1 MPFIDAR
8 FSTPIDKAKEE
19 VIKSRL
25 GEAITLIGKS
35 EAYLMVQIAGDCNL
49 YFKGN
54 KESDSAFFEVKL
66 LGKSTKSNY
75 EKLTGALCEIANEE
89 LSIPTNR
96 VYVKFEEVEYWGY
109 DSFMF

>member
-8 FSTPIDKAKEE
+8 FSTAVNESQEE
-19 VIKSRL
+19 NIKKRL

-35 EAYLMVQIAGDCNL
+35 EAYLMVQIEGDCKL

-54 KESDSAFFEVKL
+54 KDDESAYFEVKL
-66 LGKSTKSNY
+66 LGKSSKANY
-75 EKLTGALCEIANEE
+75 EKLTAALCDIASEE

-96 VYVKFEEVEYWGY
+96 VYVKFEECEFWGF

>member
-8 FSTPIDKAKEE
+8 FSTPVSAIQEE
-19 VIKSRL
+19 TIKQKL

-35 EAYLMVQIAGDCNL
+35 EAYLMVQIQDNCKL

-54 KESDSAFFEVKL
+54 NDSDSAYFEVKL
-66 LGKSTKSNY
+66 LGKSTKENY
-75 EKLTGALCEIANEE
+75 EKLTCALCDIAQDVLGING
-89 LSIPTNR
+89 NR
-96 VYVKFEEVEYWGY
+96 VYVKFEETDYWGY

>member
-8 FSTPIDKAKEE
+8 FSTPVDKAKEE

-25 GEAITLIGKS
+25 GKTMSLIGKS
-35 EAYLMVQIAGDCNL
+35 EAYLMVQIQSDCTL

-54 KESDSAFFEVKL
+54 NDEDSAFFEVKL
-66 LGKSTKSNY
+66 LGKSTKENY
-75 EKLTGALCEIANEE
+75 EAVTKALCEIASEE
-89 LSIPTNR
+89 LGISGSR
-96 VYVKFEEVEYWGY
+96 VYVKFEEVEYWGF

>member
-8 FSTPIDKAKEE
+8 FSTPLNESQEE
-19 VIKSRL
+19 NIKKRL

-35 EAYLMVQIAGDCNL
+35 EAYLMVQIEGDCKL

-54 KESDSAFFEVKL
+54 KDDESAYFEVKL
-66 LGKSTKSNY
+66 LGKSSKANY
-75 EKLTGALCEIANEE
+75 EKLTVALCEIASQE

-96 VYVKFEEVEYWGY
+96 VYVKFEECEYWGY

>member
-8 FSTPIDKAKEE
+8 FSTLVNEEKEIS
-19 VIKSRL
+19 IKKKL

-35 EAYLMVQIAGDCNL
+35 EAYLMVQIQDNCKL

-54 KESDSAFFEVKL
+54 NDEDSAFFEVKL
-66 LGKSTKSNY
+66 LGKSTKANY
-75 EKLTGALCEIANEE
+75 EKLTAALCELASEE

-109 DSFMF
+109 DSFVF

>member
-8 FSTPIDKAKEE
+8 FSTPVNTAQEE
-19 VIKSRL
+19 NIKKRL

-35 EAYLMVQIAGDCNL
+35 EAYLMVQIQSDCNI

-54 KESDSAFFEVKL
+54 NDADSAFFEVKL
-66 LGKSTKSNY
+66 LGKASKNQYTDLVS
-75 EKLTGALCEIANEE
+75 ALCNIASTE
-89 LSIPTNR
+89 LGIDGNR
-96 VYVKFEEVEYWGY
+96 VYVKFEECEFWGY

>member
-8 FSTPIDKAKEE
+8 FSTPVNSEKE
-19 VIKSRL
+19 VSIKKRL

-35 EAYLMVQIAGDCNL
+35 EAYLMVQIQSDCKL
-49 YFKGN
+49 YFKGSN
-54 KESDSAFFEVKL
+54 DEDSAFFEVKL
-66 LGKSTKSNY
+66 LGKSTKANY
-75 EKLTGALCEIANEE
+75 EKLTE

>member
-8 FSTPIDKAKEE
+8 FSASVSKTQEE
-19 VIKSRL
+19 NIKTRL

-35 EAYLMVQIAGDCNL
+35 EAYLMVQIQDNCKL

-54 KESDSAFFEVKL
+54 DDENSAFFEVKL
-66 LGKSTKSNY
+66 LGKSTKPNY
-75 EKLTGALCEIANEE
+75 EKLCKALCEIANEE

-109 DSFMF
+109 DSFIF

>member
-8 FSTPIDKAKEE
+8 FTTSVDKEKSEN
-19 VIKSRL
+19 IKSKL

-35 EAYLMVQIAGDCNL
+35 EAYLMVQIEGDCNL

-54 KESDSAFFEVKL
+54 NDADSAYFEVKL
-66 LGKSTKSNY
+66 LGKSTKANY
-75 EKLTGALCEIANEE
+75 EKLTAALCEIAESE
-89 LSIPTNR
+89 LGIKGNR
-96 VYVKFEEVEYWGY
+96 VYVKFDENEYWGY

>member
-8 FSTPIDKAKEE
+8 FSTPIDNNKEE
-19 VIKSRL
+19 IIKQKL
-25 GEAITLIGKS
+25 GKAISLIGKS
-35 EAYLMVQIAGDCNL
+35 EAYLMVQIQGDCNL

-54 KESDSAFFEVKL
+54 KDSDSAYFEVKL
-66 LGKSTKSNY
+66 LGKSTKANY
-75 EKLTGALCEIANEE
+75 ETLTKALCDLASEE
-89 LSIPTNR
+89 LGIDSNR

>member
-8 FSTPIDKAKEE
+8 FSTPVNEAKEE
-19 VIKSRL
+19 VIKKRL
-25 GEAITLIGKS
+25 GEAIALIGKS

-54 KESDSAFFEVKL
+54 KDDDSAFFEVKL
-66 LGKSTKSNY
+66 LGKSTKPNY
-75 EKLTGALCEIANEE
+75 EKLTKALCEIASQE

-96 VYVKFEEVEYWGY
+96 VYVKFEEVEYWGF

>member
-8 FSTPIDKAKEE
+8 FSTPIDNNKEE
-19 VIKSRL
+19 IIKQKL
-25 GEAITLIGKS
+25 GKTISLIGKS
-35 EAYLMVQIAGDCNL
+35 EAYLMVQIQGDCNL

-54 KESDSAFFEVKL
+54 KDSDSAYFEVKL
-66 LGKSTKSNY
+66 LGKSTKANY
-75 EKLTGALCEIANEE
+75 ETLTKALCDLASEE
-89 LSIPTNR
+89 LGIDSNR

>member
-8 FSTPIDKAKEE
+8 FSTPVSSQQELS
-19 VIKSRL
+19 IKKRL

-35 EAYLMVQIAGDCNL
+35 EAYLMVQIQSDCKL
-49 YFKGN
+49 YFRGN
-54 KESDSAFFEVKL
+54 NDEDSAFFEVKL
-66 LGKSTKSNY
+66 LGKSTKEKY
-75 EKLTGALCEIANEE
+75 EALTSALCDIASQE

-96 VYVKFEEVEYWGY
+96 VYVKFEECEYWGY

>member
-8 FSTPIDKAKEE
+8 FSTPVNATQEE
-19 VIKSRL
+19 AIKSKL

-35 EAYLMVQIAGDCNL
+35 EAYLMVQITSDCKL

-54 KESDSAFFEVKL
+54 CDEDCAFFEVKL
-66 LGKSTKSNY
+66 LGKSTKKNY
-75 EKLTGALCEIANEE
+75 EALTKALCDIAQQE
-89 LSIPTNR
+89 LGISGNR
-96 VYVKFEEVEYWGY
+96 VYVKFEEVEYWGH

>member
-8 FSTPIDKAKEE
+8 FSTPVDKNKEE
-19 VIKSRL
+19 IIKKRL

-54 KESDSAFFEVKL
+54 QDLDSAFFEVKL
-66 LGKSTKSNY
+66 LGKSTKQNY
-75 EKLTGALCEIANEE
+75 ETLTAALCEIASSE
-89 LSIPTNR
+89 LDIPTNR
-96 VYVKFEEVEYWGY
+96 VYVKFEECEFWGF

>member
-8 FSTPIDKAKEE
+8 FSTPVSDTQEE
-19 VIKSRL
+19 TIKQKL

-35 EAYLMVQIAGDCNL
+35 EAYLMVQIQGDCKL

-54 KESDSAFFEVKL
+54 NDADTAYFEVKL
-66 LGKSTKSNY
+66 LGKSTKANY
-75 EKLTGALCEIANEE
+75 EKLTCALCDVASEVLGIQG
-89 LSIPTNR
+89 NR
-96 VYVKFEEVEYWGY
+96 VYVKFDENEYWGH

>member
-8 FSTPIDKAKEE
+8 FTTPVNATQEE
-19 VIKSRL
+19 NIKTKL

-35 EAYLMVQIAGDCNL
+35 EAYLMVQIEDNCRM

-54 KESDSAFFEVKL
+54 KDDESAYFEVKL
-66 LGKSTKSNY
+66 LGKSTKANY
-75 EKLTGALCEIANEE
+75 EKLTKALCDIASEE

-109 DSFMF
+109 DSIIF

>member
-8 FSTPIDKAKEE
+8 FSTPVSATQEE
-19 VIKSRL
+19 NIKKLL

-35 EAYLMVQIAGDCNL
+35 EAYLMVQIQDNCRL

-54 KESDSAFFEVKL
+54 KDADSAFFEVKL
-66 LGKSTKSNY
+66 LGKSTKANY
-75 EKLTGALCEIANEE
+75 EKLTQALCEIAEKE

-96 VYVKFEEVEYWGY
+96 VYVKFEEVQYWGY
-109 DSFMF
+109 DSIIF

>member
-8 FSTPIDKAKEE
+8 FSTPVNEKQEE
-19 VIKSRL
+19 VIKRRL
-25 GEAITLIGKS
+25 GEAIALIGKS
-35 EAYLMVQIAGDCNL
+35 EAYLMVQIQDNCKL

-54 KESDSAFFEVKL
+54 KDEDSAFFEVKL
-66 LGKSTKSNY
+66 LGKSTKANY
-75 EKLTGALCEIANEE
+75 EKLTCALCEIASQE

-96 VYVKFEEVEYWGY
+96 VYVKFEEVEHWGF

>member
-8 FSTPIDKAKEE
+8 FSTTVSEEKELN
-19 VIKSRL
+19 IKKKL

-35 EAYLMVQIAGDCNL
+35 EAYLMVQIQDNCKL

-54 KESDSAFFEVKL
+54 NDEDSAFFEVKL
-66 LGKSTKSNY
+66 LGKSTTANY
-75 EKLTGALCEIANEE
+75 EKLTAALCELASEE

-96 VYVKFEEVEYWGY
+96 VYVKFEEIEYWGY
-109 DSFMF
+109 DSFVF

>member
-8 FSTPIDKAKEE
+8 FSTPVDTTQETAIKE
-19 VIKSRL
+19 KL

-35 EAYLMVQIAGDCNL
+35 EAYLMVQIQSDCKL

-54 KESDSAFFEVKL
+54 NDADTAYFEVKL
-66 LGKSTKSNY
+66 LGKSTKENY
-75 EKLTGALCEIANEE
+75 TKLTCALCDIATEV
-89 LSIPTNR
+89 LGISGNR
-96 VYVKFEEVEYWGY
+96 VYVKFDENEYWGY

>member
-8 FSTPIDKAKEE
+8 FSTPVSDTQEE
-19 VIKSRL
+19 AIKQKL

-35 EAYLMVQIAGDCNL
+35 EAYLMVQIQGDCKL

-54 KESDSAFFEVKL
+54 NDADTAYFEVKL
-66 LGKSTKSNY
+66 LGKSTKANY
-75 EKLTGALCEIANEE
+75 EKLTCALCDVASEVLGIQG
-89 LSIPTNR
+89 NR
-96 VYVKFEEVEYWGY
+96 VYVKFDENEYWGH

>member
-8 FSTPIDKAKEE
+8 FSTPVDKAKEE

-25 GEAITLIGKS
+25 GKTMSLIGKS
-35 EAYLMVQIAGDCNL
+35 EAYLMVQIQGDCNL

-54 KESDSAFFEVKL
+54 KDDNSAFFEVKL
-66 LGKSTKSNY
+66 LGKASKENY
-75 EKLTGALCEIANEE
+75 ESVTKALCEIATEE
-89 LSIPTNR
+89 LAIPGDR
-96 VYVKFEEVEYWGY
+96 IYVKFEEVEYWGF

>member
-8 FSTPIDKAKEE
+8 FSTPIDNNKEE
-19 VIKSRL
+19 IIKQKL
-25 GEAITLIGKS
+25 GKAISLIGKS
-35 EAYLMVQIAGDCNL
+35 EAYLMVQIQGDCNL

-54 KESDSAFFEVKL
+54 KDSDSAYFEVKL
-66 LGKSTKSNY
+66 LGKSTKANY
-75 EKLTGALCEIANEE
+75 ETLTKALCDLASEE
-89 LSIPTNR
+89 LGIDSKR

>member
-8 FSTPIDKAKEE
+8 FSTKIDAQKEE
-19 VIKSRL
+19 VIKKRL

-35 EAYLMVQIAGDCNL
+35 EAYLMVQIQDDCKL

-54 KESDSAFFEVKL
+54 CDSDSAYFEVKL
-66 LGKSTKSNY
+66 LGKSSKSNY
-75 EKLTGALCEIANEE
+75 EKLTKALCEIATEE
-89 LSIPTNR
+89 LGINGNR

-109 DSFMF
+109 DSFVF